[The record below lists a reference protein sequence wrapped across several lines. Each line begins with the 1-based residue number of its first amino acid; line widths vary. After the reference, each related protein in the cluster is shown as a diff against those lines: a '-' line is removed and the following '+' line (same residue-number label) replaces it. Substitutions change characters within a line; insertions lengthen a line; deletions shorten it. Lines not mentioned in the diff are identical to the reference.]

1 MIYGTEH
8 LIDYFKIFNLHNER
22 DITLHMNQG
31 VKILVGDNGSGKT
44 TVLHCLYSLLS
55 LNFHKL
61 SKVEF
66 DRVEIKFISG
76 DVVEIANEEVT
87 GGSYLEVLDHPAIE
101 DFTKI
106 INPEYLVELLELC
119 ASGSLSRI
127 SRHPAFVRLI
137 RNSAYTSKQI
147 IDRLKYVAKNERTT
161 EKTEYLS
168 EKKQKIKKNFPY
180 PVYYLPTYRR
190 IEEDLKSLGYDD
202 DKFDSKDQLIQ
213 FGMSDVKR
221 RFNRIR
227 NDLRESAVSLY
238 TNLNG
243 KMLTQLT
250 TDYSATNEQYNK
262 IFNTDALTIVLARVG
277 DSISADV
284 KERILKL
291 IENKTIMSERYHP
304 LVFVLSNLID
314 VYDEQKDMDDAV
326 KEFVN
331 VANNYL
337 VDKEFSYDENKV
349 EIKIINKRTNQ
360 PVGLDKL
367 SSGEKQLISILSKLY
382 LDETDKYAVIFDEPE
397 LSLSMEWQEIL
408 LPDILKS
415 NKCSFLLAATHSPF
429 IFDNELDQ
437 LTGSLKIEYCEDVT
451 SILKAADKESVNG

>member
-1 MIYGTEH
+1 MQYGTEPSIEY
-8 LIDYFKIFNLHNER
+8 LKIFNLHGER
-22 DITLHMNQG
+22 DITLYMNQG

-44 TVLHCLYSLLS
+44 TVLHCLYSILS

-61 SKVEF
+61 AKIEF
-66 DRVEIKFISG
+66 DRVELKFPSG
-76 DVVEIANEEVT
+76 DIVDIENEDVT
-87 GGSYLEVLDHPAIE
+87 AGSYLEVVDHPAIDE
-101 DFTKI
+101 FAR
-106 INPEYLVELLELC
+106 YLTADDLVSLLKLS
-119 ASGSLSRI
+119 ASEPLPRVA
-127 SRHPAFVRLI
+127 RHPAFQRINRRVHYSPRDI
-137 RNSAYTSKQI
+137 F
-147 IDRLKYVAKNERTT
+147 DRLRHVARNERNITGS
-161 EKTEYLS
+161 KGLD
-168 EKKQKIKKNFPY
+168 EKKAIVKENFPY

-190 IEEDLKSLGYDD
+190 VEEDLKNLGYFDEE
-202 DKFDSKDQLIQ
+202 FDSKDQLIQ
-213 FGMSDVKR
+213 FGMSDVKN
-221 RFNRIR
+221 RFIRIR

-250 TDYSATNEQYNK
+250 TDYHATEEQYTK
-262 IFNTDALTIVLARVG
+262 IFNIDALKIVLARVG
-277 DSISADV
+277 DSISSEV
-284 KERILKL
+284 KDRILQL
-291 IENKTIMSERYHP
+291 ITNETIKSERYHP

-314 VYDEQKDMDDAV
+314 VYDEQKDMDDSI

-349 EIKIINKRTNQ
+349 EIKIVNKRTAQ

-382 LDETDKYAVIFDEPE
+382 LDQTEKYAVIFDEPE

-415 NKCSFLLAATHSPF
+415 NKCSFLIAATHSPF
-429 IFDNELDQ
+429 IFDNELDG
-437 LTGSLKIEYCEDVT
+437 LTGSLEVKYKD
-451 SILKAADKESVNG
+451 DVNG